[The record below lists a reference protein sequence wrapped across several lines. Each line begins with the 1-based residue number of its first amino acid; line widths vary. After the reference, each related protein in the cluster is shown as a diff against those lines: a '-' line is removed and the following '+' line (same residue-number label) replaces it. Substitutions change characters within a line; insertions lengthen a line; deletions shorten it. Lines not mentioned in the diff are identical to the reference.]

1 MLTAHVD
8 DASFQA
14 YFQQLRKRLGNLEP
28 VMEAIGHTLETRV
41 RERFETRTDPD
52 GKAWA
57 PWAESTLASY
67 PFPGTPAAATEGPG
81 NGRLLDRYGTMLDLL
96 SHDATSN
103 SVRIGFAH
111 EYATY
116 HEFGTERMPRR
127 GLLYSDP
134 ETGELGEED
143 EAAVLEVLS
152 DWINDLARG

>member
-8 DASFQA
+8 DAAFQA

-28 VMEAIGHTLETRV
+28 VMDAIGHTVETRV

-67 PFPGTPAAATEGPG
+67 PFPGTPAATIEGPG

-96 SHDATSN
+96 SHDATSD
-103 SVRIGFAH
+103 SVRVGFAH
-111 EYATY
+111 DYATY

-127 GLLYSDP
+127 GLLYSNP
-134 ETGELGEED
+134 ETGELGDDD

-152 DWINDLARG
+152 DWIDDLARG

>member
-8 DASFQA
+8 DAAFQA

-28 VMEAIGHTLETRV
+28 VMDAIGHTVETRV

-67 PFPGTPAAATEGPG
+67 PFPGTPAAAIEGPG

-96 SHDATSN
+96 SHDTTSN

-134 ETGELGEED
+134 ETGELGNDDEE
-143 EAAVLEVLS
+143 AVLNVLS
-152 DWINDLARG
+152 EWINDLARG

>member
-67 PFPGTPAAATEGPG
+67 PFPGTPAAAIEGPG
-81 NGRLLDRYGTMLDLL
+81 NGHLLDRYGTMLDLL

-127 GLLYSDP
+127 GLMYSDP
-134 ETGELGEED
+134 ETGELGNDDEE
-143 EAAVLEVLS
+143 AVLNVLS
-152 DWINDLARG
+152 GWINDLARG